1 MRMNFHERRVYGD
14 VPYHD
19 LFGLPG
25 EDENSPRFLK
35 CRLNTGSLDVASSK
49 ARVASNSS
57 IRTDALL
64 RVITKHATI
73 VQVLFRKFAPPS
85 KTESTFFSEAPR

>member
-1 MRMNFHERRVYGD
+1 MNFHERRVYGD

-35 CRLNTGSLDVASSK
+35 CKLNTGSLDVASSK

-57 IRTDALL
+57 IYTDALL

-85 KTESTFFSEAPR
+85 KTGSTFFSEAPR

>member
-1 MRMNFHERRVYGD
+1 MNFHERRVYGD

-35 CRLNTGSLDVASSK
+35 CRPSTGSLDVASSK

-57 IRTDALL
+57 ICTTDALL
-64 RVITKHATI
+64 REITKHATI
-73 VQVLFRKFAPPS
+73 VQILFRKPAPSS
-85 KTESTFFSEAPR
+85 KP